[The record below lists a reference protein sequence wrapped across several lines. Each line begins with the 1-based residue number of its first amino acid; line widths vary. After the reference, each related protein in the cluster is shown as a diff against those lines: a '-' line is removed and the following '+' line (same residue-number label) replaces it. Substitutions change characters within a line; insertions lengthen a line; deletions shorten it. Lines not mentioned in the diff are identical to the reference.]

1 MCARIG
7 RRCSW
12 TTCPTSLDRPF
23 WKPVGACPGLTP
35 GIWYHSLRL
44 AEMLGYDPGVN
55 ATEVRLSPR
64 GFRMLR
70 KMPRLPAGVIDN
82 VVERF
87 DSLEKALSASAEELE
102 VVEGVGVKRARDIK
116 EGFVRLRE
124 LNCWSDTGRGAQ
136 RGAGVMIGSV
146 MSRIRK
152 RGGDLVGAYHG
163 CARRRAGCLAAV
175 WILDRTSLSRSY
187 EMLLIGLA
195 ALVGAVIGLL
205 IGGPLGRQ
213 FQRLGGVLD
222 RATAKVSAAA
232 LFITAIGLVVGLGIG
247 ALGSMALF
255 RLPVIGIYLLP
266 LLFMFTGYIFAY
278 VAFRRHADIARLFG
292 LKNLPASSGRGMVSP
307 KVLDTSAII
316 DARIGDIVP
325 TLFLEGELILPGFVL
340 EELQS
345 IADSTEPLRRA
356 RGRRGLECVE
366 ALRAGESR
374 LVILDRDYPGL
385 GEVDAKLIK
394 LAKELDAKIVTT
406 DFNLNKVAQI
416 QGVEVLNVNNLANA
430 LKPVVLPGESLHVR
444 VVREGKEE
452 DQGVAYL
459 DDGTMV
465 VIEGGRYRVGQEVVV
480 EVTSVLQNPAG
491 KMVFGRLS
499 G

>member
-1 MCARIG
+1 MVLI
-7 RRCSW
+7 
-12 TTCPTSLDRPF
+12 T
-23 WKPVGACPGLTP
+23 
-35 GIWYHSLRL
+35 RL
-44 AEMLGYDPGVN
+44 LLA
-55 ATEVRLSPR
+55 
-64 GFRMLR
+64 
-70 KMPRLPAGVIDN
+70 
-82 VVERF
+82 
-87 DSLEKALSASAEELE
+87 
-102 VVEGVGVKRARDIK
+102 
-116 EGFVRLRE
+116 
-124 LNCWSDTGRGAQ
+124 
-136 RGAGVMIGSV
+136 
-146 MSRIRK
+146 
-152 RGGDLVGAYHG
+152 LVGGLGAY
-163 CARRRAGCLAAV
+163 RAAV

-187 EMLLIGLA
+187 EMLLVGLA

-205 IGGPLGRQ
+205 VGGPLGRQ
-213 FQRLGGVLD
+213 LQRLGGILD
-222 RATAKVSAAA
+222 RATARISAAA
-232 LFITAIGLVVGLGIG
+232 LFITAIGLVLGLGVG
-247 ALGSMALF
+247 ALASMAVF
-255 RLPVIGIYLLP
+255 RLPGIGIYLLP
-266 LLFMFTGYIFAY
+266 LLFTLTGYVFAY
-278 VAFRRHADIARLFG
+278 VAYRRHADIARLFG
-292 LKNLPASSGRGMVSP
+292 LKNLPASSGKGMVSP

-366 ALRAGESR
+366 ALRAADGK
-374 LVILDRDYPGL
+374 LVIMDRDYPGL
-385 GEVDAKLIK
+385 AEVDAKIIK

-416 QGVEVLNVNNLANA
+416 QGVEVLNVNDLANA

-465 VIEGGRYRVGQEVVV
+465 VIEGGRNRVGHEVVV

-491 KMVFGRLS
+491 KMVFSRLVS
-499 G
+499 